1 VTCLDRYAPH
11 DRGHYLC
18 YLSRRQLPKR
28 IRAFIDFSTQRI
40 RALDLDV
47 FSHWEARQQAA
58 AQRDSAPAWA

>member
-1 VTCLDRYAPH
+1 MSCLDQYAAD

-47 FSHWEARQQAA
+47 FSHWEVRQQAA
-58 AQRDSAPAWA
+58 VQRDAAAWA